1 MTVKQIREKS
11 GLSNDVA
18 ESLYWK
24 SIWLRNVDESENIS
38 WSKMLKDRNYR
49 CMKSLLSKQKKY

>member
-1 MTVKQIREKS
+1 MTVEQIKEKS
-11 GLSNDVA
+11 GLSLDIA

-24 SIWLRNVDESENIS
+24 SIWLRNADESENIS

-49 CMKSLLSKQKKY
+49 CMKKDSLNKH